1 MCKAQVQN
9 SNAPILP
16 FWKNVHVLLFLY
28 FYPGLDITKNKGME
42 YMSLKFPN
50 FADTARIHYASS
62 DLASG
67 AGQVSGAGGWH
78 IHSIILSFYHY
89 HVSIHYIHFTIGR

>member
-1 MCKAQVQN
+1 M
-9 SNAPILP
+9 
-16 FWKNVHVLLFLY
+16 FYFVLLFLY
-28 FYPGLDITKNKGME
+28 LYPGLDITKNKGME

-78 IHSIILSFYHY
+78 LYTQHHIIILSLSCLNPLHSFYY
-89 HVSIHYIHFTIGR
+89 R